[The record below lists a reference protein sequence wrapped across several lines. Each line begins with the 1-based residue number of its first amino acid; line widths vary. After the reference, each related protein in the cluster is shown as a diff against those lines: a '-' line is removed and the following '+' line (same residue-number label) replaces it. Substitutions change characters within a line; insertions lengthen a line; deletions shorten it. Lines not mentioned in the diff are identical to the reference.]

1 MPVTMTFRRKLLDKY
16 QEALDISNKNAPR
29 GGAIPIG
36 GGDWMDYFFRS
47 EAIMGVVESLRR
59 KNGSLKEA
67 TKAGVERATAAIEIW
82 NKRFAY
88 FDPKFEFN
96 FVDCLDKAAALTT
109 VQIDHENGDR
119 SDNRI
124 ANLRD
129 VPPSENMRNVKR
141 HITNTSGHVGVFWYK
156 PRNKW
161 VARITVNYTLH
172 HLGYFTDIADAIAAR
187 KAAEIFYGFHKNHGR
202 RT

>member
-1 MPVTMTFRRKLLDKY
+1 M
-16 QEALDISNKNAPR
+16 NAE
-29 GGAIPIG
+29 
-36 GGDWMDYFFRS
+36 
-47 EAIMGVVESLRR
+47 EAIAFRERVMNVLEHDPLTGLFRWKVRTSNACKRGWFAGSKNSGGYTELHMTWCHIYGHHLIWIMH
-59 KNGSLKEA
+59 NGS
-67 TKAGVERATAAIEIW
+67 VPQ
-82 NKRFAY
+82 Y
-88 FDPKFEFN
+88 
-96 FVDCLDKAAALTT
+96 
-109 VQIDHENGDR
+109 QIDHENGDR